1 VQAAAYGT
9 LLREPRRALHARIAE
24 GLETEFPSVAESQ
37 PELLAHHCAQAGLIE
52 RAAVLWGKA
61 GQRSLARSA
70 LLEAEAH
77 LTRALAEIAAL
88 PGTPTLRRE
97 QIKLQI
103 ALVNTL
109 MHKKGYA
116 AAETKASLDRARAL
130 IERAEALHE
139 PLDDPLTLFSVI
151 YASVLANYIAFNRKV
166 LHELAVQFLELAGR
180 QTATAPLCL
189 GHGAMGICLLHEGDV
204 AGGRGHFER
213 AIALYDPA
221 SHRPLATRFG
231 RDIGTVVKNWRAVT
245 LWLLGYPDAARAG
258 ADHAIA
264 DARELGHVPT
274 LMSALATT
282 SWTYIFCGSYDEATA
297 HADELVGLADET
309 DASLWKAIGML
320 FRGAACALAGEA
332 SDAVEQIA
340 LSLRT
345 YRSTGASI
353 SISYF
358 LSALGKANAR
368 LGRLDEAWRCIA
380 EATAELEATGERW
393 HEADIHRTAG
403 EIALMSSEPDAVK
416 AQAYFERALE
426 IARRQRTRSW
436 ELRAATSLARL
447 WRDQGR
453 RAEARDL
460 LAPVYG
466 WFTEGFDT
474 FDLKQA
480 KALVTELA

>member
-1 VQAAAYGT
+1 
-9 LLREPRRALHARIAE
+9 
-24 GLETEFPSVAESQ
+24 
-37 PELLAHHCAQAGLIE
+37 
-52 RAAVLWGKA
+52 VLWGKA

-103 ALVNTL
+103 TLVNTF

-130 IERAEALHE
+130 IERAETLHE

-204 AGGRGHFER
+204 AGGRGHFEH

-258 ADHAIA
+258 ADDAIA

-274 LMSALATT
+274 LMSVLATT

-297 HADELVGLADET
+297 HADELGRV
-309 DASLWKAIGML
+309 
-320 FRGAACALAGEA
+320 
-332 SDAVEQIA
+332 
-340 LSLRT
+340 LS
-345 YRSTGASI
+345 YR
-353 SISYF
+353 
-358 LSALGKANAR
+358 
-368 LGRLDEAWRCIA
+368 
-380 EATAELEATGERW
+380 
-393 HEADIHRTAG
+393 
-403 EIALMSSEPDAVK
+403 
-416 AQAYFERALE
+416 
-426 IARRQRTRSW
+426 
-436 ELRAATSLARL
+436 
-447 WRDQGR
+447 
-453 RAEARDL
+453 
-460 LAPVYG
+460 
-466 WFTEGFDT
+466 
-474 FDLKQA
+474 
-480 KALVTELA
+480 

>member
-1 VQAAAYGT
+1 M
-9 LLREPRRALHARIAE
+9 
-24 GLETEFPSVAESQ
+24 
-37 PELLAHHCAQAGLIE
+37 
-52 RAAVLWGKA
+52 
-61 GQRSLARSA
+61 
-70 LLEAEAH
+70 
-77 LTRALAEIAAL
+77 

-130 IERAEALHE
+130 IEHAEALHE

-166 LHELAVQFLELAGR
+166 LHELAVQFLELAER

-213 AIALYDPA
+213 AMALYDPA

-231 RDIGTVVKNWRAVT
+231 RDIGTALKNWQAVT

-258 ADHAIA
+258 ADRVIE

-282 SWTYIFCGSYDEATA
+282 SWTYIFRRSYAEAMA
-297 HADELVGLADET
+297 HTDELIALADET
-309 DASLWKAIGML
+309 DGSLWKAIGML

-332 SDAVEQIA
+332 SDAVEQITSA
-340 LSLRT
+340 LRS
-345 YRSTGASI
+345 YRSTGASV

-368 LGRLDEAWRCIA
+368 LGRLDEARRCIA

-393 HEADIHRTAG
+393 HEAEIHRTAG
-403 EIALMSSEPDAVK
+403 EIVLMLSKPDAAK

-426 IARRQRTRSW
+426 IARRQRTCSW

-466 WFTEGFDT
+466 WFTEGFAT
-474 FDLKQA
+474 LDLKEA
-480 KALVTELA
+480 KALLAELG